1 MSMNG
6 RSDQKSPSSEYVG
19 VEYARRFLSDR
30 YVPDDRVIEES
41 VATVRRV
48 LGSCRVYALG
58 PTAAMYV
65 GNERHVELVAVVPGG
80 DTEDMRKRAILEL
93 VRLHIDA
100 DLEVIT
106 EAQFE
111 AYADEPGSI
120 SYEVARRGRPMGR
133 S

>member
-1 MSMNG
+1 MSMSG
-6 RSDQKSPSSEYVG
+6 RSDKTGPSQGYVG
-19 VEYARRFLSDR
+19 VEYARRFMSDR

-48 LGSCRVYALG
+48 LGQCSVYAMG

-65 GNERHVELVAVVPGG
+65 GDERHVELVAVVPGG
-80 DTEDMRKRAILEL
+80 DTEDMSKRAILEL

-106 EAQFE
+106 EAQV
-111 AYADEPGSI
+111 AMYADEPGSI
-120 SYEVARRGRPMGR
+120 SYEVVRRGRPMGR